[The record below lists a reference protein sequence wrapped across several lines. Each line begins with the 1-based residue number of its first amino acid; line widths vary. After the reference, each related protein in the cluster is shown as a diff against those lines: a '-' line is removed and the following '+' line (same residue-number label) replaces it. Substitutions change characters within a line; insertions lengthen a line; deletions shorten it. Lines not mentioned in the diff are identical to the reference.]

1 MAKTE
6 IILFIIVTALV
17 MATFMTGLFIF
28 LFQYRKKRS
37 HYVDELNKKDAAHLR
52 ELHFARLEVQQQTM
66 QDIGQEIHDSV
77 GQKLTLAALYTQQLD
92 YEGNYPEIKDRIVRI
107 SDIVN
112 ESIQELRNLSKGLN
126 AGYFEQTTL
135 ASLIQHECNRVQAS
149 GKCIVNH
156 QLDSQIDVN
165 APVKMVVVR
174 IVQEFFQNSLK
185 HADCSIIE
193 VKLISDQGHYTLHMK
208 DNGKGFDPSSTSDN
222 AGAGLINFQRRAKLI
237 GATIAFFSAPGNGT
251 SLTLHFS
258 V

>member
-1 MAKTE
+1 MA
-6 IILFIIVTALV
+6 
-17 MATFMTGLFIF
+17 GLFIF
-28 LFQYRKKRS
+28 LAQYRKKR
-37 HYVDELNKKDAAHLR
+37 HEHMNELSRKEEDHLR
-52 ELHFARLEVQQQTM
+52 ELHFARLEMQQQTM

-126 AGYFEQTTL
+126 SGYFEQTTL

-149 GKCIVNH
+149 GKCTVSH
-156 QLDSQIDVN
+156 QLENTIDVN

-174 IVQEFFQNSLK
+174 ILQEFFQNSLK
-185 HADCSIIE
+185 HADCTIID
-193 VKLISDQGHYTLHMK
+193 VKLMAEQRHYSLFIK
-208 DNGKGFDPSSTSDN
+208 DNGKGFDPSSASDN
-222 AGAGLINFQRRAKLI
+222 SGAGLINFQRRAKLI
-237 GATIAFFSAPGNGT
+237 GATIALFSAPGNGT

-258 V
+258 S